1 MPDSVPALST
11 RKKFR
16 RFFKEEDGASAIEY
30 AIIAG
35 LIAVTMIGIA
45 KLVGVEITNVFTT
58 IQTALQE
65 VNSSS
70 SDTGNTD

>member
-11 RKKFR
+11 RKKIR

-35 LIAVTMIGIA
+35 LIAVTMIGTA

-70 SDTGNTD
+70 SDTGSTD